1 MAGLEALTMY
11 TARVSEPLARPL
23 LEDPDPAVTE
33 AAAQALAQIDN
44 IHRTDLLR
52 GNVRLE

>member
-1 MAGLEALTMY
+1 MY

-23 LEDPDPAVTE
+23 LEDPDPAVAE
-33 AAAQALAQIDN
+33 AAGQALGQIDN

-52 GNVRLE
+52 GNVKLD